1 MDDIHLLKLNFN
13 DPDYLHIQNIRK
25 VVYNDEL
32 GISESKIFD
41 EYDKTC
47 DHFLIFYGINII
59 GSLRIS
65 VFGQKIKLE
74 RMAILKKYRVNHYGK
89 KTIIQIKEYYK
100 ALDFSEIFLDSI
112 LSVKGFY
119 KKCGFIEEGEIFQRV
134 GIDHVR
140 MSITL

>member
-13 DPDYLHIQNIRK
+13 DQDYLHIQNIRK
-25 VVYNDEL
+25 VVFNDEL

-89 KTIIQIKEYYK
+89 KKLLLMSCTILLMLKDK
-100 ALDFSEIFLDSI
+100 M
-112 LSVKGFY
+112 G
-119 KKCGFIEEGEIFQRV
+119 KCPV
-134 GIDHVR
+134 LKV
-140 MSITL
+140 MLLP